1 MGCGASKV
9 TPLNSEEAKPLHA
22 SGSKIEHN
30 SRSNGHANG
39 SITAAKLNEKI
50 DLNNNQNI
58 TQLNG
63 NINVKPQG
71 NGVVVNSISNR
82 EVLDEQDRNDS
93 QHFPTHGKWFELFSK
108 LNTGNI
114 LAHNSSG
121 LILRAIHTSLNF
133 IERIQ
138 IIDLL
143 QFAVSIACG
152 FNIVF

>member
-9 TPLNSEEAKPLHA
+9 TPQNDEEAKPLHA
-22 SGSKIEHN
+22 NGSKIEHN

-50 DLNNNQNI
+50 DPNNNQNI

-63 NINVKPQG
+63 NINVKPLG
-71 NGVVVNSISNR
+71 NGAVVDSISNR
-82 EVLDEQDRNDS
+82 EVFDEQDINES
-93 QHFPTHGKWFELFSK
+93 QHFPTQGKWFELLPK
-108 LNTGNI
+108 LNTGDI
-114 LAHNSSG
+114 FLAHNSSG
-121 LILRAIHTSLNF
+121 FILRAILYFANNS

-143 QFAVSIACG
+143 QFAVSMRI
-152 FNIVF
+152 